1 VLHIMLLPAILIATA
16 GHPHG
21 LLVVNK
27 HTQFAGPG
35 RTNDNVVGSPVMPV
49 FAAKA
54 GGFFFLVFGVI
65 MLIASSSRSTRF
77 GTTGPTTPPLCLR
90 ERNRTGISALP
101 MVPEVGSAGLGVCAL
116 WLHLGDEHS
125 GSPTWC

>member
-1 VLHIMLLPAILIATA
+1 MV
-16 GHPHG
+16 

-65 MLIASSSRSTRF
+65 MVIASLFTINPIWNY
-77 GTTGPTTPPLCLR
+77 GPYDPSP
-90 ERNRTGISALP
+90 
-101 MVPEVGSAGLGVCAL
+101 VSAGTQPDWYIGFADGAL
-116 WLHLGDEHS
+116 RLIPPGWEFVLFGYTWSMNILV
-125 GSPTWC
+125 PTVILIVFIGCRASTPSSKHG